1 MKKKTIVLILLLVIP
16 IAALVFYRINKNSEK
31 NDTPGKNNNRS
42 TKISGIVVTP
52 TEFNDQLSISGTL
65 ESNEQTTIHSEIS
78 AIVSS
83 ISFQE
88 GKEVSKGQVL
98 VKLVD
103 TELRAQALQ
112 TKNKL
117 TLASENLKRAKLLLA
132 KEAIS
137 REEYEI
143 SETDYLTAQAALRI
157 IQAQLDKTVIRAP
170 FSGTIGLRN
179 ISVGSYVTPATEI
192 TNLVNLDPIKITF
205 SIPEKYASKVT
216 VGTKLSFKITGSDT
230 LYEAK
235 VFALEP
241 QIDMVTRTLTIKAIC
256 DNKNKALIPG
266 SFANITLPLETI
278 TDALL
283 VPAEA
288 LIPVQNG
295 KKVFVYN
302 NGKAKELMIQVG
314 TRTNKDVLVL
324 SGLKAGDTLLTSGI
338 MMLKNDQNVEVNLK
352 K

>member
-1 MKKKTIVLILLLVIP
+1 MKKKTFLILLILLPLLLLV
-16 IAALVFYRINKNSEK
+16 VYRVNKNSEK
-31 NDTPGKNNNRS
+31 ANSGDKPANRS
-42 TKISGIVVTP
+42 SKISGIILKP
-52 TEFNDQLSISGTL
+52 TVFNDQLSVSGTL
-65 ESNEQTTIHSEIS
+65 ASNEETTIHSEIS

-88 GKEVSKGQVL
+88 GKQVSKGQVL

-103 TELRAQALQ
+103 TELRAQLLQ
-112 TKNKL
+112 AKNRLNL
-117 TLASENLKRAKLLLA
+117 TSENLKRAKLLLE

-143 SETDYLTAQAALRI
+143 SETDFLTAQAALSI
-157 IQAQLDKTVIRAP
+157 IMAQLDKTTIRAP

-179 ISVGSYVTPATEI
+179 ISVGSYVTPATAI
-192 TNLVNLDPIKITF
+192 TNLVDSDQIKITF
-205 SIPEKYASKVT
+205 SIPEKYAAQVN
-216 VGTKLSFKITGSDT
+216 VGTKLSFKVTGQSES
-230 LYEAK
+230 YEAK
-235 VFALEP
+235 VFAIEP
-241 QIDMVTRTLTIKAIC
+241 QIDIVTRTLTIKAISE
-256 DNKNKALIPG
+256 NKNKELIPG

-278 TDALL
+278 NDALL
-283 VPAEA
+283 VPAEV

-302 NGKAKELMIQVG
+302 KGKAKEVMVEVG

-352 K
+352 